1 MSYKTCPDWPELME
15 LAPALQFKHMS
26 VRDAQLP
33 FDVLALLPQVS
44 LDEVE
49 MCCDSEHHVFHAAH
63 TDPAVVAALKG
74 THWYDVREY
83 ASSGPGSGSGS
94 GSSGATPHAA

>member
-1 MSYKTCPDWPELME
+1 MSYRTCPDWPDLME

-33 FDVLALLPQVS
+33 FDVLARLPQVS

-49 MCCDSEHHVFHAAH
+49 MCCDAEHHVFNAAH
-63 TDPAVVAALKG
+63 TDPAVVAALEG
-74 THWYDVREY
+74 THWFDVREW
-83 ASSGPGSGSGS
+83 ATSGPGSGS

>member
-15 LAPALQFKHMS
+15 LAPELQFKHMS

-33 FDVLALLPQVS
+33 FDVLAKLPQVS

-49 MCCDSEHHVFHAAH
+49 MCCDAEHHVYFARH
-63 TDPAVVAALKG
+63 TDPAVVEALVG
-74 THWYDVREY
+74 THWFEVGEW
-83 ASSGPGSGSGS
+83 ATSGPGSSTN
-94 GSSGATPHAA
+94 GAAPHAA